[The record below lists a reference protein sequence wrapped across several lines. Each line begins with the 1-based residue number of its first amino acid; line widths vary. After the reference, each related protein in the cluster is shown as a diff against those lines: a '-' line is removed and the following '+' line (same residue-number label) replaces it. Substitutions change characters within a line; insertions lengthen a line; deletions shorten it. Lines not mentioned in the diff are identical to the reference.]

1 MVRHAKRLRRSTV
14 VAVGRISTVL
24 VGAAVAATAVG
35 CASGD
40 KTTAA
45 EGTHAAGAAATPAL
59 QGTWAGQRER
69 MRAKEGY
76 ATGGVTLKI
85 TAQTNRTFR
94 GTLTRTGPDGD
105 VTEPLVGA
113 FTPGAALMSG
123 TDREGTYSFR
133 LVGRRT
139 LDYCYQQTG
148 SDFRITCARLT
159 KQR

>member
-1 MVRHAKRLRRSTV
+1 MVPHAKRLRRSTV
-14 VAVGRISTVL
+14 VAVGRISVAL

-35 CASGD
+35 CAGD
-40 KTTAA
+40 HAATA
-45 EGTHAAGAAATPAL
+45 EGTHAAGAAATPSL
-59 QGTWAGQRER
+59 KGTWSGQRQR
-69 MRAKEGY
+69 MRAREGY
-76 ATGGVTLKI
+76 ATGAATLKI

>member
-1 MVRHAKRLRRSTV
+1 ML
-14 VAVGRISTVL
+14 VA
-24 VGAAVAATAVG
+24 AAVATTAAG
-35 CASGD
+35 CASQDGA
-40 KTTAA
+40 TA
-45 EGTHAAGAAATPAL
+45 EGTQSAGAAATPSL
-59 QGTWAGQRER
+59 KGTWSGQRER

-76 ATGGVTLKI
+76 ATGGATLRI

-94 GTLTRTGPDGD
+94 GTLTRSGPGGD

-133 LVGRRT
+133 LIGRRT